1 MQARKIPEYGSDLV
15 VDLMRNYGFKY
26 AALNPGSSFR
36 ALHDSIVNYGGN
48 ERPKIVLCC
57 HEEIAVAVAH
67 GYARASGEV
76 GLAICHDVVGLQH
89 ASMAIYNAWID
100 RVPVVVL
107 GATGPSDPTGDEPF
121 PRLAPVHTAH
131 LQGQLVRD
139 YVKWDYQPTSLPGVV
154 ESFARAYKIA
164 LTEPMGPVYLCY
176 DAKLQEDR
184 IEEIP
189 GLEFSENHLLS
200 ASPSGDPQR
209 LEAVVRDLLQA
220 KNPVIIAGMVG
231 RKAGAWKSLVSF
243 AEMLGLS
250 VIDQGLR
257 FNIPTTHP
265 LTVTG
270 AEKEVLGEADVV
282 LALDVID
289 LYWAVHRL
297 SERHERLLNPASRL
311 IQMGMEDFTVR
322 SWGEARRLVATDLS
336 IIADTAV
343 ALPQMMMIASGIL
356 AGNESARTRIEER
369 VERIAQRHDAIR
381 ARWRKEAE
389 RQWQLK
395 PVSLPRLILELQ
407 EILKPHSW
415 SLVNTGTGSSLWAK
429 RLLDLREPEQFC
441 AGNPG
446 GGLGHGIGASIGA
459 ALAEPLSNRIC
470 VNLQSDG
477 DLLYTLSGLWTASHL
492 KLPLLIVMTNNRS
505 YYNDEEHAE
514 HLAIRRKRPV
524 ENKTIG
530 FRIEPPTV
538 DFAKIAQGFQIHA
551 EGPIEDPKELRG
563 ALERALKIVRDKR
576 EPALVDVITQPR

>member
-1 MQARKIPEYGSDLV
+1 MQSHKIPEYGSDLIV
-15 VDLMRNYGFKY
+15 GLMRDYGFKH
-26 AALNPGSSFR
+26 AAINPGSSFR

-48 ERPKIVLCC
+48 ENPKIVLAC
-57 HEEIAVAVAH
+57 HEEIAVAIAH
-67 GYARASGEV
+67 GYARASGQP

-100 RVPVVVL
+100 RAPIIVL

-121 PRLAPVHTAH
+121 PRLAPLHTAH

-139 YVKWDYQPTSLPGVV
+139 YVKWDYQPTSLAGVV

-184 IEEIP
+184 IQEMSN
-189 GLEFSENHLLS
+189 LEFPRDCLPSV
-200 ASPSGDPQR
+200 SPSGDPQK
-209 LEAVVRDLLQA
+209 LEEAVRQLLQA
-220 KNPVIIAGMVG
+220 KNPVIITGMVG
-231 RKAGAWKSLVSF
+231 RRADAWKSLVSF
-243 AEMLGLS
+243 AETLGLP
-250 VIDQGLR
+250 VIDQALR
-257 FNIPTTHP
+257 FNVPTSHA

-289 LYWAVHRL
+289 LYWAIHRL
-297 SERHERLLNPASRL
+297 AQSHERLLNPKAKL

-322 SWGEARRLVATDLS
+322 SWSEARRLVATDLS
-336 IIADTAV
+336 IIADTVV
-343 ALPQMMMIASGIL
+343 ALPQMTVIASRIL
-356 AGNESARTRIEER
+356 AEDESNRQRIEER
-369 VERIAQRHDAIR
+369 AAKTKQRHAEIR
-381 ARWRKEAE
+381 TRWRREAE
-389 RQWQLK
+389 RQWEVK
-395 PVSLPRLILELQ
+395 PVSLPRLILELEELLQ
-407 EILKPHSW
+407 PHPW
-415 SLVNTGTGSSLWAK
+415 SLVNTGTGTSVWAK
-429 RLLDLREPEQFC
+429 RLLDLQEPEQFC

-470 VNLQSDG
+470 VNLQPDG

-514 HLAIRRKRPV
+514 HLAIRRNRPV

-563 ALERALKIVRDKR
+563 ALERALKVVRQKR